1 MLILAVD
8 TSTRIG
14 SLAVLRDQEVLGETS
29 SSEGDPYSLR
39 LFADLDRLLGELRLG
54 LNHFDLFAVAA
65 GPGSFTGLRV
75 GLTAVKA
82 WAEVYGKPIVPVSG
96 LQAVAAQ
103 IPEANGGAL
112 LVPVIDARRGQVF
125 GAIYERR
132 DGANTSAQPFLKLLN
147 EEVVMAADE
156 FLDIVA
162 GHGNGVAPLFASP
175 SPEVLQPAL
184 ELSAFGTSRV
194 QKVSGS
200 LASIIGQLGHQAA
213 AQRGE
218 AIDALHLAANY
229 VRRTDAE
236 SKWKES

>member
-1 MLILAVD
+1 MLILSVD

-14 SLAVLRDQEVLGETS
+14 NLAVLRDDKLLGEIS
-29 SSEGDPYSLR
+29 SSEGDPYSCR
-39 LFADLDRLLGELRLG
+39 LFTDLDGLLEDLKRG
-54 LNHFDLFAVAA
+54 LPQRDLFGVAG

-82 WAEVYGKPIVPVSG
+82 WAEVYDKPIVPVSG

-103 IPEANGGAL
+103 IPEANGAAL

-132 DGANTSAQPFLKLLN
+132 DGANPSSPPILKLLD

-162 GHGNGVAPLFASP
+162 GYS
-175 SPEVLQPAL
+175 
-184 ELSAFGTSRV
+184 
-194 QKVSGS
+194 
-200 LASIIGQLGHQAA
+200 
-213 AQRGE
+213 
-218 AIDALHLAANY
+218 
-229 VRRTDAE
+229 
-236 SKWKES
+236 